1 VIFVRE
7 IQYLWLQVL
16 AMVDEPGHCPIRR
29 FGHMYPV
36 PAHVLGRLCARRRP
50 FHAAH
55 PRPVEVVIAAAGAA
69 ARLPRARRVETE
81 RGGVVDELEEGVVV
95 VGVGDGRVG
104 VRRPQAGDGALEPRV
119 VLGGEEVHLPE
130 AAHGVVVIRRAGLHG
145 QVARH
150 AADGEVA
157 RDDDSVRAHVQYLL
171 QFGIIASFS
180 FHGSARLVRSGS
192 SMSQTSPY
200 LGSVHDCSNN
210 PWDQFLHLVYAPV
223 AEEGVV
229 VVVAANLPDQ
239 NQRILKPP
247 AYLCNHAQYTD
258 FFSFSAFE
266 HSG

>member
-1 VIFVRE
+1 
-7 IQYLWLQVL
+7 
-16 AMVDEPGHCPIRR
+16 MVDEPVHCPIRR

-247 AYLCNHAQYTD
+247 AYLCNHLQYTD